1 MKYCEKIN
9 LDIDVSWIK
18 QRDLSLYYVFQKCQ
32 KIQEQLTPN
41 ARVVPSWL
49 YTFNVDDSLKLLLSL
64 PDELINLDEP
74 LLNYVEIKN
83 MGNLDAIFPPHVD
96 IGRKSAILI
105 YINTNE
111 EETIFFE
118 GNKRVEGYIAKSG
131 EAWIMDASQVHMV
144 TTKPNTAR
152 SLVMISYK
160 NAEYENLVKACRGAK
175 LCQ

>member
-1 MKYCEKIN
+1 MRYCEKLN
-9 LDIDVSWIK
+9 LSLKLDWIS
-18 QRDLSLYYVFQKCQ
+18 QDDLSLYYVFQKCQ
-32 KIQEQLTPN
+32 KIQERLTPN

-49 YTFNVDDSLKLLLSL
+49 YNFNDSDALKILLQL

-105 YINTNE
+105 FINTNE

-118 GNKRVEGYIAKSG
+118 GSKRVEGYIAKDG

-144 TTKPNTAR
+144 TTKPNTYR
-152 SLVMISYK
+152 SLLMISYK
-160 NAEYENLVKACRGAK
+160 NAEYKNLLEACRGAK